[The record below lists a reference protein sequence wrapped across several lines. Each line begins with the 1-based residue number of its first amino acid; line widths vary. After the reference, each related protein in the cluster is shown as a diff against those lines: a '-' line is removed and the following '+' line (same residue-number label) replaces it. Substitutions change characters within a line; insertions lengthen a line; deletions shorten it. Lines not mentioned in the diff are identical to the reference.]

1 MSTEFI
7 RGVRD
12 LAADQGHDSPSIQ
25 GLLVHVADRVAEGAV
40 NDHTVQ
46 LAAALVEGLRAYD
59 RRDLT
64 PEQCQSTCGESQ
76 CVGHAGHYGNHENAS
91 GFRWHDEKMLVKP

>member
-1 MSTEFI
+1 MPTEFI

-25 GLLVHVADRVAEGAV
+25 GLLVHVADRVATDTANE
-40 NDHTVQ
+40 HTRQ

-59 RRDLT
+59 RR
-64 PEQCQSTCGESQ
+64 E
-76 CVGHAGHYGNHENAS
+76 VAA
-91 GFRWHDEKMLVKP
+91 